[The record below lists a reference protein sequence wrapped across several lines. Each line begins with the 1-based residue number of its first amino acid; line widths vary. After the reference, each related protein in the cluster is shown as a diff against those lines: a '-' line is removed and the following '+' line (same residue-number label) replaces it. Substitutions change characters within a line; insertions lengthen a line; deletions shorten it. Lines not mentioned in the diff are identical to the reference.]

1 MSRYLLMWELDTTK
15 VPIDRKER
23 GGGFD
28 LLMAMV
34 KQDIEKGLIKD
45 WGAFVGEING
55 YCVVEGS
62 EVDVGNMIHQYVPFC
77 FFKTYPIAN
86 VDQVAEII
94 KTLSQ

>member
-1 MSRYLLMWELDTTK
+1 MSKYLMTWKLDTAK
-15 VPIDRKER
+15 VPVDRKER

-34 KQDIEKGLIKD
+34 KQDLEKGLMKD

-55 YCVVEGS
+55 YCIAEGS
-62 EVDVGNMIHQYVPFC
+62 EVDIGNMIHQYVPFV
-77 FFKTYPIAN
+77 FFKTYPIATSG
-86 VDQVAEII
+86 QVEEII

>member
-1 MSRYLLMWELDTTK
+1 MSKYLLMWELDTTK

-23 GGGFD
+23 GGGFE

-55 YCVVEGS
+55 YCIVEGT
-62 EVDVGNMIHQYVPFC
+62 EVDVGNMIHQYVPFV
-77 FFKTYPIAN
+77 FFETSPVAN
-86 VDQVAEII
+86 IEQVEEIVRA
-94 KTLSQ
+94 LSQ